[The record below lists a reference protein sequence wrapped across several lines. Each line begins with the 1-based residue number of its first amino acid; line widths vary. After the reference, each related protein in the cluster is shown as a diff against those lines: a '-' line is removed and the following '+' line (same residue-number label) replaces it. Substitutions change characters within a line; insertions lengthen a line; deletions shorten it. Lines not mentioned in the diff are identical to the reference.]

1 MCFTNYE
8 PDTEHQQ
15 EQNSNKNT
23 TIYQKENS
31 IESNIKD
38 SMIKSRKKLISN
50 EEIQNK
56 ESNSSISTAFS
67 IKDFSK

>member
-8 PDTEHQQ
+8 PDTEHQL

-38 SMIKSRKKLISN
+38 SMIKSPKKLISN

>member
-1 MCFTNYE
+1 MCFTNFE

-15 EQNSNKNT
+15 EQNSNKKT
-23 TIYQKENS
+23 TNYQKENL
-31 IESNIKD
+31 IDSNIND
-38 SMIKSRKKLISN
+38 SMIKSPKKLISQ
-50 EEIQNK
+50 EEIQTK

>member
-8 PDTEHQQ
+8 PDIKHQQ
-15 EQNSNKNT
+15 EQNSNKKT
-23 TIYQKENS
+23 TNYQKENL
-31 IESNIKD
+31 IDSNIND
-38 SMIKSRKKLISN
+38 SMIKSPKKLISQ
-50 EEIQNK
+50 EEIQTK

>member
-8 PDTEHQQ
+8 PDIEHQQ

-38 SMIKSRKKLISN
+38 SMIKSPKKLISN

>member
-1 MCFTNYE
+1 MYFTNYE

-38 SMIKSRKKLISN
+38 SMIKSPKKLISN

>member
-8 PDTEHQQ
+8 LDIEHQQ
-15 EQNSNKNT
+15 EQNSNKKT
-23 TIYQKENS
+23 TNFQKENL
-31 IESNIKD
+31 INSNIND
-38 SMIKSRKKLISN
+38 SMIKSPKKLISQ
-50 EEIQNK
+50 EEIQTK

>member
-8 PDTEHQQ
+8 PDIEHQQ
-15 EQNSNKNT
+15 EQNSNKKT
-23 TIYQKENS
+23 TNFQKENL
-31 IESNIKD
+31 INSNIND
-38 SMIKSRKKLISN
+38 SMIKSPKKLISQ
-50 EEIQNK
+50 EEIQTK